1 MWFSN
6 LIDIENWKRRMV
18 TITESNDSN
27 QQQQQSKND
36 EQQQQNFEQHV
47 VPDKFYGRYRL
58 TTSDNFD
65 AFLREIGVG
74 FLARK
79 LANLTRPHLE
89 IVKEPNGYIAMK
101 VEAPHKTLVNRF
113 RINEY
118 FNETRMDGKVCK
130 SIVEFIPPNKFIQ
143 MQWDNGLEIKYIRE
157 FVDNKI
163 NVKSICN
170 NIQSFRVYTRVE

>member
-65 AFLREIGVG
+65 AFLREIGKYFSKKNFIYEEKKTFFFFVFVFQALV
-74 FLARK
+74 FLPE
-79 LANLTRPHLE
+79 N
-89 IVKEPNGYIAMK
+89 
-101 VEAPHKTLVNRF
+101 
-113 RINEY
+113 
-118 FNETRMDGKVCK
+118 
-130 SIVEFIPPNKFIQ
+130 
-143 MQWDNGLEIKYIRE
+143 
-157 FVDNKI
+157 
-163 NVKSICN
+163 
-170 NIQSFRVYTRVE
+170 

>member
-18 TITESNDSN
+18 TFTESNDSN

-65 AFLREIGVG
+65 AFLREIGKY
-74 FLARK
+74 FLKKILKKKNILFFVFVFQA
-79 LANLTRPHLE
+79 
-89 IVKEPNGYIAMK
+89 
-101 VEAPHKTLVNRF
+101 LVFLPEN
-113 RINEY
+113 
-118 FNETRMDGKVCK
+118 
-130 SIVEFIPPNKFIQ
+130 
-143 MQWDNGLEIKYIRE
+143 
-157 FVDNKI
+157 
-163 NVKSICN
+163 
-170 NIQSFRVYTRVE
+170 